1 MFFKSNVVLVILRG
15 FYKMLGVKNVFCA
28 AAQIVNKQKLVT
40 CLSVNVALFLIPRNI
55 GLVIPAITL
64 RVVIEIFKI
73 LIF

>member
-1 MFFKSNVVLVILRG
+1 MF
-15 FYKMLGVKNVFCA
+15 FCA